1 MFRLLVVLCGV
12 ACLSVPSASAQPAA
26 TSASAQPAAAATA
39 ARSAR
44 PAEPAVEPVVVR
56 EEGGAVTVR
65 ATRINEPVALDGL
78 LREEAYAVVPFID
91 GFLQQEPA
99 QGQPGTER
107 TEVWLLYD
115 DRPIFSFYAVLTLPF
130 VVLALV
136 LAMGKLI
143 GTSSTSSRR
152 RTVGVIASGTFS
164 EHSRQASSGDAFIA
178 LLHASHTAA
187 LAEQGPTRT
196 R

>member
-1 MFRLLVVLCGV
+1 MFRRIKGG
-12 ACLSVPSASAQPAA
+12 SAAGQPV
-26 TSASAQPAAAATA
+26 TSAGGAGYGSCSPVCGGHP
-39 ARSAR
+39 SS

-107 TEVWLLYD
+107 TEVWLLIPQPELSP
-115 DRPIFSFYAVLTLPF
+115 RAPEIPV
-130 VVLALV
+130 
-136 LAMGKLI
+136 
-143 GTSSTSSRR
+143 
-152 RTVGVIASGTFS
+152 
-164 EHSRQASSGDAFIA
+164 
-178 LLHASHTAA
+178 
-187 LAEQGPTRT
+187 
-196 R
+196 